1 MSTVSSTDKT
11 LEELLANERLLTLP
25 ETADRLGVVVTRVHD
40 LLSEKKLLAY
50 RRDGQRLI
58 PGAFLGE
65 KNVVNKFV
73 PGVITLL
80 ADGGYSDE
88 EILHYL
94 FAEDD
99 SLPGRPV
106 DALQG
111 HLAREVLRR
120 AQAMAF

>member
-1 MSTVSSTDKT
+1 MSSTDKT
-11 LEELLANERLLTLP
+11 LDELLADERLLTLP

-40 LLSEKKLLAY
+40 LLSDKKLLAY

-58 PGAFLGE
+58 PASFLGE
-65 KNVVNKFV
+65 KDTVNKFV

-80 ADGGYSDE
+80 SDGGYSDE

-94 FAEDD
+94 FTEDA

-106 DALQG
+106 DALHG

-120 AQAMAF
+120 AQAMAL